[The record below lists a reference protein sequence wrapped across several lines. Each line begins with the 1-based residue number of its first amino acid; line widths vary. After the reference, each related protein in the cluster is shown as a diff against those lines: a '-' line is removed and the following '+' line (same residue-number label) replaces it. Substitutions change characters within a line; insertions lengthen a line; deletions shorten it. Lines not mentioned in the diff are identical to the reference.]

1 VSEIFQQTWWQDNVD
16 SKIETFASWIG
27 DYNAESKVFARKYVS
42 SKGYKSI
49 VDCGCG
55 LCTEYF
61 GYKSDGY
68 TINYVGVDATPKLV
82 ELAKSKGIDARQGY
96 IESIPLPDNF
106 TEVSYIRHIVEHLP
120 SFEPALKEAIRI
132 ASKEVVVIFFLK
144 PGDSTTINFDPSER
158 LYHNRYSKERVE
170 NLLRETTKVKKFSWV
185 EINDDETLLSI
196 EL

>member
-1 VSEIFQQTWWQDNVD
+1 MSEIFQQTWWQDNVD

-27 DYNAESKVFARKYVS
+27 DYSAESKVFARKHIS
-42 SKGYKSI
+42 SKNYKSI

-61 GYKSDGY
+61 GYRSDGH
-68 TINYVGVDATPKLV
+68 IIDYVGIDATPKLV
-82 ELAKSKGIDARQGY
+82 ELARSKGIDARQGY

-106 TEVSYIRHIVEHLP
+106 AEISYIRHIVEHLP
-120 SFEPALKEAIRI
+120 TFEPALREAVRI

-144 PGDSTTINFDPSER
+144 PGDSTVIDFDPSER
-158 LYHNRYSKERVE
+158 LYHNRYSKESVE
-170 NLLRETTKVKKFSWV
+170 NLLKEIPKVKKFNWIEV
-185 EINDDETLLSI
+185 NNDETLLSI